1 MFITVIEK
9 NINIIAN
16 CIQASQKKW
25 HVKPTTEQNPKNII
39 LHCGTNDVN
48 DDSGPQKQLKKL
60 LNWPNQHQKIVT
72 VTLLSMVLFQDM
84 VS

>member
-48 DDSGPQKQLKKL
+48 DDSGPQK
-60 LNWPNQHQKIVT
+60 
-72 VTLLSMVLFQDM
+72 
-84 VS
+84 